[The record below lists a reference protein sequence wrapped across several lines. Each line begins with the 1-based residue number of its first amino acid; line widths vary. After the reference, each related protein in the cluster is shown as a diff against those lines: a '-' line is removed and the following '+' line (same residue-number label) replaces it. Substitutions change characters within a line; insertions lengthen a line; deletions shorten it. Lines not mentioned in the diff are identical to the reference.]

1 MVKAQERI
9 HSPVRPLVLQLVGD
23 QDILVVIGHVLGPR
37 QRLGILP
44 AIHKGY
50 KSSLRLL
57 WCLCSAVPSR
67 GRRVEDD
74 IVDALDELQLD
85 DALDGEQAEQL
96 VLVGLA
102 GRLAPVAV
110 VPRRRVADVAVAV
123 EQLRGVQPAAGT
135 GVPRVLVVAGR
146 EPGQQLARDRRAEHV
161 VEALEGQTG
170 GQNREKINST
180 STKELLGTG
189 CPRIRR

>member
-1 MVKAQERI
+1 M
-9 HSPVRPLVLQLVGD
+9 L
-23 QDILVVIGHVLGPR
+23 
-37 QRLGILP
+37 
-44 AIHKGY
+44 
-50 KSSLRLL
+50 
-57 WCLCSAVPSR
+57 PSR